1 MRDSNPLIFSIFLL
15 ELTKYEA
22 WEYIYSTE
30 ADVYNNYNNLV
41 MNEPN
46 FRNFW
51 Q

>member
-30 ADVYNNYNNLV
+30 ADVYNNLV